1 MKILYH
7 HRTLGDGAEGIHIS
21 EMVKAFRHIGHEVQV
36 AGPIGE
42 LKQTLKEQRGFLSK
56 IKELLP
62 RFVFEL
68 LEVAYSAYCFVDLS
82 RKAKA
87 MHADFIYDRYITFNA
102 GALWAARYCRI
113 PLVLEVNAP
122 LALERSKEA
131 DEKLYLKGLAHAI
144 ERYMCTNAD
153 RTLVVSTP
161 LKNYLESV
169 GVPHGKCIVM
179 PNGVDQV
186 KFQPG
191 PKSIELMQKLGI
203 PADSLV
209 IGFTGILRPWHGVEM
224 LIKAFGSLKRN
235 GKSVYLLIVGDGPV
249 RDELEKLLL
258 EAGLGECSL
267 ITGRVA
273 HEQVADYVNLFD
285 IAVSP
290 KATFYAS
297 PMKVV
302 EYMALSKAVV
312 APDSSNFLDILDPM
326 TNGISFQVDDVSSLT
341 AGLQQLC
348 DNSALCKSLGAGAR
362 QKVEERL
369 NWVFNAEWVC
379 SLISKGEFPAP
390 WGGSNIN

>member
-21 EMVKAFRHIGHEVQV
+21 EMVKAFRHLGHEVLV

-56 IKELLP
+56 IKQLLP

-122 LALERSKEA
+122 LALERSKEV

-144 ERYMCTNAD
+144 ERYVCTNAD

-161 LKNYLESV
+161 LKKYLESI
-169 GVPHGKCIVM
+169 GVPQGKCIVM
-179 PNGVDQV
+179 PNGVDKV
-186 KFQPG
+186 KFQPR
-191 PKSIELMQKLGI
+191 PKNSELMRKLGI
-203 PADSLV
+203 PADSV
-209 IGFTGILRPWHGVEM
+209 IVGFTGILRPWHGVEM
-224 LIKAFGSLKRN
+224 LIEAGRTLKQN
-235 GKSVYLLIVGDGPV
+235 EKSFYLLIVGDGPV
-249 RDELEKLLL
+249 REWLEELLHT
-258 EAGLGECSL
+258 AGLGGCSL
-267 ITGRVA
+267 ITGRVD
-273 HEQVADYVNLFD
+273 HERVADYVNLFD

-297 PMKVV
+297 PMKIV
-302 EYMALSKAVV
+302 EYMALGKAVV
-312 APDSSNFLDILDPM
+312 APDSENISDLVDNGLNGILFIVDSVPSLTECLNLILDKQPRRVM
-326 TNGISFQVDDVSSLT
+326 
-341 AGLQQLC
+341 
-348 DNSALCKSLGAGAR
+348 LGAKAR
-362 QKVEERL
+362 TKVEKRL
-369 NWVFNAEWVC
+369 NWEWNAVEVC
-379 SLISKGEFPAP
+379 TLLF
-390 WGGSNIN
+390 SNGK